1 MRSDRIRV
9 CEPSEQVYI
18 HPGDKVDARN
28 GEPLQTVVICRENA
42 DAGLRRARQVD
53 RVSRGN
59 AVISP
64 NPGILVRRL
73 RVAISNASRL
83 YNPVSTSPSVKA
95 LVHSVSRR
103 ASMRS

>member
-9 CEPSEQVYI
+9 REPSEQAYI

-28 GEPLQTVVICRENA
+28 GEPLQTVVICREKV

-59 AVISP
+59 AVIPRIPAYGS
-64 NPGILVRRL
+64 
-73 RVAISNASRL
+73 A
-83 YNPVSTSPSVKA
+83 VSELPFPTRPA
-95 LVHSVSRR
+95 CTTR
-103 ASMRS
+103 